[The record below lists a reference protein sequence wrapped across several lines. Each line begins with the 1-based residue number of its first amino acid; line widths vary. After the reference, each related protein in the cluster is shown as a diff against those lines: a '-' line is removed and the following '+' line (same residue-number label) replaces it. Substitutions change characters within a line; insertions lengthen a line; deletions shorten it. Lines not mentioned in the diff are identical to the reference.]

1 MTNTK
6 LPPVKKLAEAE
17 VETITQ
23 EDVKHE
29 VVQVQPKRKNY
40 VVLQT
45 ATIRGTRLNLDSME
59 SYSPSGDLGL
69 TIAKA
74 SGAIKLEFNS
84 RQERDDML
92 AKLDSYC
99 L

>member
-1 MTNTK
+1 MNNKVPT
-6 LPPVKKLAEAE
+6 LKKL
-17 VETITQ
+17 TD
-23 EDVKHE
+23 EDVPYD
-29 VVQVQPKRKNY
+29 VDQPVQVPERVSRKNY

-59 SYSPSGDLGL
+59 SYSLSGELGL
-69 TIAKA
+69 TIAKS
-74 SGAIKLEFNS
+74 SGTLKLEFTS
-84 RQERDDML
+84 RAERDDLL